1 VTAATAAAV
10 ATGATGYT
18 FIATGGSTAEKQQ
31 QQASE
36 LGKVQMGSTAVGRV
50 GNHAKHS

>member
-18 FIATGGSTAEKQQ
+18 FIATGGSTAENQQ
-31 QQASE
+31 QHRGDLGQGADASAH
-36 LGKVQMGSTAVGRV
+36 VGSRAVGEE
-50 GNHAKHS
+50 